1 MGLDKTGDF
10 YLVDLFGGGSRGE
23 AEDFLWPCEWRGLG
37 WLGLGV
43 YRASQL
49 KRFAAAEA
57 QAHCLLLPLTPF
69 SVGSN
74 PSPSPVRHITPDLVP
89 QRLCGLCSCRNNR
102 TQFPCH
108 RVREHLRPYSEKEL
122 MENEEK
128 RAN

>member
-89 QRLCGLCSCRNNR
+89 PPPQALMWDLQLLKKVARTNSPPPQCLRTFA
-102 TQFPCH
+102 TQFQGGID
-108 RVREHLRPYSEKEL
+108 KQ
-122 MENEEK
+122 
-128 RAN
+128 

>member
-57 QAHCLLLPLTPF
+57 EAHCLLLPLTPF

-74 PSPSPVRHITPDLVP
+74 PSPRLSDISHLIWCPGPYVGFAVAEITAKHNFTAGPASEQHSL
-89 QRLCGLCSCRNNR
+89 L
-102 TQFPCH
+102 F
-108 RVREHLRPYSEKEL
+108 REGVDKE
-122 MENEEK
+122 
-128 RAN
+128 

>member
-74 PSPSPVRHITPDLVP
+74 PSPRLSDISHLIWCPTSPNVGFAVAKIPAHNFTAV
-89 QRLCGLCSCRNNR
+89 GN
-102 TQFPCH
+102 
-108 RVREHLRPYSEKEL
+108 HLFAEEIDKE
-122 MENEEK
+122 
-128 RAN
+128 

>member
-74 PSPSPVRHITPDLVP
+74 PSPRLSDISHLIWCPTSPYVGFAVAEITANTISLPRRFG
-89 QRLCGLCSCRNNR
+89 Q
-102 TQFPCH
+102 
-108 RVREHLRPYSEKEL
+108 HLFVEGIDKE
-122 MENEEK
+122 
-128 RAN
+128 

>member
-74 PSPSPVRHITPDLVP
+74 PSPRLSDISHLIWCPSPYVGFAVAEITAHNFPATESENICAP
-89 QRLCGLCSCRNNR
+89 IPRRN
-102 TQFPCH
+102 
-108 RVREHLRPYSEKEL
+108 
-122 MENEEK
+122 
-128 RAN
+128 

>member
-1 MGLDKTGDF
+1 M
-10 YLVDLFGGGSRGE
+10 VDLFGGGSRGE

-69 SVGSN
+69 SVGTTLPPRLSDISHLIWW
-74 PSPSPVRHITPDLVP
+74 PASPYVGFAVAEITANTISLP
-89 QRLCGLCSCRNNR
+89 RRRTTFIRGRN
-102 TQFPCH
+102 
-108 RVREHLRPYSEKEL
+108 
-122 MENEEK
+122 
-128 RAN
+128 